1 MPNRRSGFNLIGEAE
16 FLRFDLRQMNPDRW
30 QCGSRHEVHA
40 KHPTDWLNVAGY
52 TTLALTCSRNEEQTG
67 QSLDGA
73 IEELLKLFPLNIYP
87 RYRRQTGATIG
98 FAGEVGVSD
107 DEICRAWVQ
116 AHWDELT
123 GEGPYGAELHP
134 AVRLRMALSAE
145 KAAYET
151 NVHDAMLF
159 HDVSIV
165 MLTDADHLDEL
176 QDDGEL
182 TNDPERKPGDGDPQA
197 S

>member
-1 MPNRRSGFNLIGEAE
+1 MSFSLSTFTLDIDGKPRLVLRAKWEA
-16 FLRFDLRQMNPDRW
+16 Q
-30 QCGSRHEVHA
+30 A
-40 KHPTDWLNVAGY
+40 
-52 TTLALTCSRNEEQTG
+52 
-67 QSLDGA
+67 
-73 IEELLKLFPLNIYP
+73 
-87 RYRRQTGATIG
+87 
-98 FAGEVGVSD
+98 

-134 AVRLRMALSAE
+134 AVRLRMARPTE

-151 NVHDAMLF
+151 NVHNAMLF

-165 MLTDADHLDEL
+165 MLTEADHYEP
-176 QDDGEL
+176 QDDGDL
-182 TNDPERKPGDGDPQA
+182 TNDPERKPSDGDPQA